1 MQRRASPGT
10 PAHPRATFLSAFR
23 FAWQGVMHVL
33 RSQRNARI
41 HVGVAAAVIAAALG
55 LRVPGLELA
64 VLVLCITLVIGAEM
78 MNTVVESIADL
89 VSPGYHPLAKIAK
102 DVAAGAVLVCA
113 GGSAIVGAIIFLPH
127 LLHALGH

>member
-10 PAHPRATFLSAFR
+10 QAHPRATFLSAFR
-23 FAWQGVMHVL
+23 FAWQGVLHVL

-41 HVGVAAAVIAAALG
+41 HLGAAAAVIVAALG
-55 LRVPGLELA
+55 VRVSGLELA

-78 MNTVVESIADL
+78 MNTVIEAIVDL

-113 GGSAIVGAIIFLPH
+113 GGSAITGLIIFVPH
-127 LLHALGH
+127 LWHALGR